1 MSTIS
6 FERPFVVEDKEASLR
21 FLKDIES
28 PITVKVAKR
37 NLNQDSK
44 KGMQLLKQRFSH
56 SGKS

>member
-1 MSTIS
+1 MSTVS
-6 FERPFVVEDKEASLR
+6 FERSFVVEDKEASLQ

-37 NLNQDSK
+37 NLNKDSN